1 MKQYLKMADEFD
13 LPVLAEIQ
21 RADFSV
27 ISSPL
32 GEVIGGFA
40 IASHSTA
47 AAHAINS
54 HDELVQ
60 MNQELLA
67 ALKQVVGDVRALA
80 DHSYGVHGLH
90 QNGDLAPWNSLF
102 SGGFF
107 ESWLLSVDDADA
119 VIAKTEGGAA

>member
-1 MKQYLKMADEFD
+1 MKQYLKMADVF
-13 LPVLAEIQ
+13 
-21 RADFSV
+21 
-27 ISSPL
+27 
-32 GEVIGGFA
+32 GEVINPERFNYAMTSGKA
-40 IASHSTA
+40 KY

-60 MNQELLA
+60 INQELLA

>member
-1 MKQYLKMADEFD
+1 MKQYLKMADVFGVVGVKVGNGRHVMCED
-13 LPVLAEIQ
+13 VM
-21 RADFSV
+21 
-27 ISSPL
+27 
-32 GEVIGGFA
+32 
-40 IASHSTA
+40 A
-47 AAHAINS
+47 ANCFCTDSAQHIAHAINS

-67 ALKQVVGDVRALA
+67 ALKRVVGDVRTLA

-119 VIAKTEGGAA
+119 VIAKIEGGAV